1 MNTDDFNLDDFIQE
15 ISHGNWRLEILLSE
29 YVNELE
35 DALVEYAHDE
45 AHWNGFPLP
54 KSARKLMEQHISDR
68 DRMVAIMDLMD
79 TLRRRWGEADDPTP
93 ELMEAAEMMARAM
106 AMQWEDWYEDDDIRY
121 DYAIGINKIL
131 TRARQLQRERRR
143 QSY

>member
-45 AHWNGFPLP
+45 AH
-54 KSARKLMEQHISDR
+54 
-68 DRMVAIMDLMD
+68 
-79 TLRRRWGEADDPTP
+79 
-93 ELMEAAEMMARAM
+93 
-106 AMQWEDWYEDDDIRY
+106 
-121 DYAIGINKIL
+121 
-131 TRARQLQRERRR
+131 
-143 QSY
+143 

>member
-1 MNTDDFNLDDFIQE
+1 MNPDDFNLDDFIRE
-15 ISHGNWRLEILLSE
+15 ISHGNWRLEVLLYE

-35 DALVEYAHDE
+35 DALVEYAQEVTSD
-45 AHWNGFPLP
+45 GYRLP
-54 KSARKLMEQHISDR
+54 KSARKLMEQQLSDR
-68 DRMVAIMDLMD
+68 ERLVAIMDLMD

-93 ELMEAAEMMARAM
+93 QLMETAEMMARAI
-106 AMQWEDWYEDDDIRY
+106 AMQWEDWYEDDGIRY

-143 QSY
+143 KSR